1 MTILSAPAEL
11 RDLLAR
17 ARTIAVVG
25 LSGDPAR
32 DSHSVASYLVAHGY
46 RVIGVNPNEER
57 VLGETC
63 YPSLESLP
71 EDLRREVDIVDVFRR
86 PEAAL
91 GVARSAAELRFPA
104 IWFQLGVAT
113 PEAIAE
119 ADRAGLSVVSGRC
132 IKTAHL
138 LLRPGREAR

>member
-1 MTILSAPAEL
+1 VVLTTASDV

-32 DSHSVASYLVAHGY
+32 DSHSVAAYLQAHGY
-46 RVIGVNPNEER
+46 RIIGVNPNEDR
-57 VLGETC
+57 VLGETS
-63 YPSLESLP
+63 YESLESIP
-71 EDLRREVDIVDVFRR
+71 EDLRRQVDIVDVFRR

-91 GVARSAAELRFPA
+91 EVARSAGRLRLKA

-113 PEAIAE
+113 PEAVAE
-119 ADRAGLSVVSGRC
+119 ADRAGLSVVEGSC
-132 IKTAHL
+132 IKTAHQ
-138 LLRPGREAR
+138 LLRPGEKVR